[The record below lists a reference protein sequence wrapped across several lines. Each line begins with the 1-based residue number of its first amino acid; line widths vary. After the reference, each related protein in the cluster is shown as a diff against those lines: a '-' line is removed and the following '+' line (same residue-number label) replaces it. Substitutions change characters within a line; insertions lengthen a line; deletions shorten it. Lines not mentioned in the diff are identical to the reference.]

1 MMDFPWLVVLLYL
14 LAINTL
20 TLALFA
26 LDKHRAR
33 HRRWRISEQSLLLSC
48 LLGGTPGAY
57 WARKRFRHKT
67 RKQPFSSQ
75 LHMIAGLQLLAGLGA
90 IWLILS
96 GKDL

>member
-1 MMDFPWLVVLLYL
+1 MDFPWLVVLLYL

-26 LDKHRAR
+26 LDKYRAR
-33 HRRWRISEQSLLLSC
+33 HRRWRISEQSLLLVC

-67 RKQPFSSQ
+67 RKQPFSSHLQ
-75 LHMIAGLQLLAGLGA
+75 MIAVLQILAGLGGL
-90 IWLILS
+90 WLVLS